1 MNEQSK
7 TLAQHKNVFCAIAAA
22 QLEFGAVTKGSTNPA
37 FKSKYADLSDI
48 ANVVIPVLARHGV
61 CVIQYFAGENLGAMR
76 TEFVHGESET
86 RVACDVPLIVDKQ
99 NMQGM
104 KSATTYAKRIGLESL
119 SGVAPEDDDGNAAA
133 ASPAQRPVERQAPA
147 RISADQFIALK
158 ARMEAASVT
167 EDKICA
173 RYNISFIDEMPVEAF
188 QKTMIALQKTID
200 DKKPARA
207 DMEDQIPY

>member
-1 MNEQSK
+1 MTEQSK
-7 TLAQHKNVFCAIAAA
+7 ILAQHKNVFCAIAAA
-22 QLEFGAVTKGSTNPA
+22 QLEFGSVTKGSTNPA
-37 FKSKYADLSDI
+37 FKSKYADLSDV

-133 ASPAQRPVERQAPA
+133 AAPIQRPAERQAPA
-147 RISADQFIALK
+147 RISADQFIALT
-158 ARMEAASVT
+158 ARMEAAGVP

-173 RYNISFIDEMPVEAF
+173 RYSLRSIEEMPAEAF
-188 QKTMIALQKTID
+188 QKAMGALQKTIN
-200 DKKPARA
+200 DKKPDRA
-207 DMEDQIPY
+207 DLDDEIPY